1 MNNCHKKEPE
11 RLQEEVSEKNQNNIV
26 TSLAE
31 KAMSVAGPVVP
42 TKEDGEVDQERSGHT
57 FYQHASTPLVFFFSN
72 DITRLPFMNRL
83 VAMLADLG
91 HRGGL
96 LRLVGKIALLWG
108 GIHGAMSLMD
118 MFLSFLCVVE
128 CPLFQR

>member
-42 TKEDGEVDQERSGHT
+42 TKEDGEVDQERSEHT
-57 FYQHASTPLVFFFSN
+57 FYQHASTPLVIFFSN
-72 DITRLPFMNRL
+72 DLT
-83 VAMLADLG
+83 
-91 HRGGL
+91 
-96 LRLVGKIALLWG
+96 
-108 GIHGAMSLMD
+108 
-118 MFLSFLCVVE
+118 
-128 CPLFQR
+128 